1 VIGIF
6 LRRIASAV
14 PILLIVSLMTFGLM
28 HLIPGDP
35 AAAIAGL
42 SATPQQILQL
52 RHDLGLDEPFIVQ
65 LADWYGGL
73 LHGNLGRSLLMGQ
86 PVADVM
92 LFRLPVTIALAAY
105 ALVLTVVFGLI
116 AGIFSALRQ
125 NTWVDTLSMVFAMF
139 GISVPN
145 FWLGLLM
152 IIFFAVWLGWLP
164 TGGYIAFTDD
174 PIGWLRTSTMPAI
187 SLGLL
192 QVGLLAR
199 ITRSSMLEVLRQD
212 YIRTARAKGLP
223 GGTIVLVHALPN
235 MLVPLSTSIGI
246 IFGGMLSATF
256 VVETIFN
263 IPGLGRLAIDSIF
276 ARDYPVITAIVLL
289 FTVFYALINLAVDL
303 LYAAIDPRIRQ
314 DNVREAA
321 R

>member
-28 HLIPGDP
+28 HFIPGDP

-65 LADWYGGL
+65 LANWYGGL

-92 LFRLPVTIALAAY
+92 LFRLPVTIALSAY

-223 GGTIVLVHALPN
+223 RRLVVVKHALANALIPITT
-235 MLVPLSTSIGI
+235 VIGI
-246 IFGGMLSATF
+246 IVSLSVSGA
-256 VVETIFN
+256 VVTETLFS
-263 IPGLGRLAIDSIF
+263 IPGVGQLLTQAVLN
-276 ARDYPVITAIVLL
+276 RDYPLVQGGLLLVTAILVLVNVL
-289 FTVFYALINLAVDL
+289 VDVSYALL
-303 LYAAIDPRIRQ
+303 DPR
-314 DNVREAA
+314 VRYESI
-321 R
+321 